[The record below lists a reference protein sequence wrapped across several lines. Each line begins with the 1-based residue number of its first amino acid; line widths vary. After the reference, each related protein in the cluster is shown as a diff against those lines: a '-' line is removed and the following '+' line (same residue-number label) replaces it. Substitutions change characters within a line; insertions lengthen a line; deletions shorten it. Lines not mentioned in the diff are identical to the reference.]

1 MSLDPILSAAPVIQI
16 HASAALLALLLG
28 PVALYRRRRD
38 RLHKITGYLWVLAM
52 AVTALSSFGIWSFAL
67 IGPFSPIHLL
77 AVLAL
82 WSLWQGMRQIL
93 AGRVAAHAQTMRSL
107 YWRGLIIAG
116 LFNFMPG
123 RVVNRTLF
131 AQGGWQGWIVIAPGL
146 ALILWDGLRRR
157 RMQRIGKSGKECRT
171 TRQRDAFF
179 A

>member
-1 MSLDPILSAAPVIQI
+1 
-16 HASAALLALLLG
+16 
-28 PVALYRRRRD
+28 VARDRRRRD
-38 RLHKITGYLWVLAM
+38 RLHKITGYLWVLAI

-93 AGRVAAHAQTMRSL
+93 AGRVAAHAQTMHSL

-123 RVVNRTLF
+123 RVVNRLLF
-131 AQGGWQGWIVIAPGL
+131 AQDVWQGWIVIALGL
-146 ALILWDGLRRR
+146 ALILWGGLRRR
-157 RMQRIGKSGKECRT
+157 RMQRRGRSGKECRA